1 MWPLRPAQVT
11 PSNLNVV
18 ITQKALYS
26 SEYTYCMLLVLS
38 QGGGKHD
45 QVFLLLLI
53 PRSKNQTSKDG
64 ISEYEV
70 TLLSDASAQEEEML
84 MDAK

>member
-1 MWPLRPAQVT
+1 
-11 PSNLNVV
+11 
-18 ITQKALYS
+18 
-26 SEYTYCMLLVLS
+26 MLLVLS